1 MIDINKIFRS
11 NYNSIFQAG
20 KILPKHPFMKFM
32 TLLLLLSIGAKAQQF
47 SDSEIKRFESHSKNV
62 SIIRDNWGIPHVYG
76 KTDADAVFGLMYAQC
91 EDDFKRIEMNYI
103 EKLGRMAEVK
113 GESELYNDLLIKLVI
128 DSAAAVKDYDESPAW
143 MKNLLDAFADG
154 MNFYLFKNPTVKPLL
169 LSRFKPWYPLL
180 WTDGSIS
187 AINSGGLTDVDL
199 KNFYTGSQDVSI
211 RSKEYKEELTMGSNG
226 FSIAPSK
233 SESGNAMLYINP
245 HVTFYFRSEVQ
256 VVSEE
261 GLNAYGAVTWGQF
274 FVYQGF
280 NQYCGWMHTSGY
292 SDVADLYAEKISKSG
307 DSLVYLYNGKF
318 KKVRTKPITLKY
330 LSGNS
335 LLTKTIITYF
345 THHGPVMAKRNNQWI
360 TLRAMNRSLNGLI
373 QSWNRIKC
381 RNFEEFKKNME
392 LVANCSNNTTYADAD
407 GNIAYWHGNFIP
419 KRDSSYNWSEP
430 VDGSTSKTEWKGL
443 HKLDEI
449 IHVYNP
455 SSGWTQNCNS
465 TPFTVSGSSR
475 QKKKNYPFY
484 MSTEGEN
491 FRGINAAR
499 LMTKSGKLDLDKL
512 IAIGYNTYLSA
523 FENLVPAL
531 IKAYDKLSTAG
542 DSSIKVLEKPIS
554 ILRNWD
560 FHSAENSV
568 ATSLAIEW
576 GQKLLPIINGRKD
589 IPKSLSQVDRV
600 TKFAGIASANDLLKP
615 FQLAINDL
623 SKRYG
628 TWEIPW
634 GEINRY
640 QRLTGNIDED
650 YDDDKPSLPSG
661 MAASTWGCLPS
672 FVSHYVNGTK
682 KRYGYNGNSFIC
694 AVEFGKKIK
703 ARSLLTGGQSG
714 DPSSKHF
721 NDQELMYTKGQF
733 KEVLFYKDDVMKH
746 VERTYHPGE

>member
-1 MIDINKIFRS
+1 
-11 NYNSIFQAG
+11 
-20 KILPKHPFMKFM
+20 
-32 TLLLLLSIGAKAQQF
+32 
-47 SDSEIKRFESHSKNV
+47 
-62 SIIRDNWGIPHVYG
+62 
-76 KTDADAVFGLMYAQC
+76 
-91 EDDFKRIEMNYI
+91 
-103 EKLGRMAEVK
+103 
-113 GESELYNDLLIKLVI
+113 
-128 DSAAAVKDYDESPAW
+128 
-143 MKNLLDAFADG
+143 
-154 MNFYLFKNPTVKPLL
+154 
-169 LSRFKPWYPLL
+169 
-180 WTDGSIS
+180 
-187 AINSGGLTDVDL
+187 
-199 KNFYTGSQDVSI
+199 
-211 RSKEYKEELTMGSNG
+211 
-226 FSIAPSK
+226 
-233 SESGNAMLYINP
+233 
-245 HVTFYFRSEVQ
+245 
-256 VVSEE
+256 
-261 GLNAYGAVTWGQF
+261 
-274 FVYQGF
+274 
-280 NQYCGWMHTSGY
+280 
-292 SDVADLYAEKISKSG
+292 
-307 DSLVYLYNGKF
+307 
-318 KKVRTKPITLKY
+318 
-330 LSGNS
+330 
-335 LLTKTIITYF
+335 
-345 THHGPVMAKRNNQWI
+345 
-360 TLRAMNRSLNGLI
+360 MNRSLNGLI

-465 TPFTVSGSSR
+465 TPFTVSGSSSPKR
-475 QKKKNYPFY
+475 KNYPFY